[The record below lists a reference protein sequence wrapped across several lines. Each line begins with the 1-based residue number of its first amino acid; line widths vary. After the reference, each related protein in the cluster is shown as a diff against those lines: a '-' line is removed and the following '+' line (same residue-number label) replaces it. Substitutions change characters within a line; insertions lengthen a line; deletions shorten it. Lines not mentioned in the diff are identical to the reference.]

1 MSNIFHKIVE
11 EENFYKAYKKALRG
25 GNKYTLEAIE
35 FASNETYNLN
45 KLRMS
50 LIDES
55 YQFSGYMRFKVYE
68 PKERVIDAPHFND
81 KIVQL
86 AINNVLKEVYQPCFI
101 YDSYAS
107 LDNKGTH
114 ACVDRISY
122 FMRKANWQ
130 YGEDAY
136 IVKLDIKKFFY
147 SIDRDILKEILT
159 KKVKCQ
165 KTLNLLYKIIDS
177 ADSIDEKGLPL
188 GNTLS
193 QLFANIYLNEVDQY
207 SKRKLG
213 IKYYIR
219 YMDDTIIIVENKE
232 KAKEV
237 KDLIID
243 FNNKKLNLRMNE
255 KKSKIFPIN
264 QGVNAIGFKIHPT
277 HRLLR
282 NDSKKKIKKKAKKM
296 KPLIETR
303 RMTIEKAEQILNS
316 WLGHSSHGDSHNF
329 ITKLINKNNHIY
341 MNEKGVLKIDES
353 KIEFLEEGDVV
364 AIF

>member
-1 MSNIFHKIVE
+1 MSKIFYKIVE
-11 EENFYKAYKKALRG
+11 EENFYKAYKKALKG
-25 GNKYTLEAIE
+25 KNKYTLEAIE
-35 FASNETYNLN
+35 FANNETYNFN

-86 AINNVLKEVYQPCFI
+86 AINNILKEVYQPCFI

-107 LDNKGTH
+107 LDDKGTH

-122 FMRKANWQ
+122 FMRKAKWE

-147 SIDRDILKEILT
+147 SIDRDILKTILR
-159 KKVKCQ
+159 KKVKCHRA
-165 KTLNLLYKIIDS
+165 LRLLHKIIDS

-207 SKRKLG
+207 CKRKLG
-213 IKYYIR
+213 IKYYLR

-232 KAKEV
+232 KANEV
-237 KDLIID
+237 KELITD
-243 FNNKKLNLRMNE
+243 FNNKKLNLKMNE
-255 KKSKIFPIN
+255 KKTKIFPIS

-282 NDSKKKIKKKAKKM
+282 NDSKKKIKRKTKKM
-296 KPLIETR
+296 KPLIENK

-316 WLGHSSHGDSHNF
+316 WLGHSSHGDSYNF
-329 ITKLINKNNHIY
+329 ISKLINKNNHIY
-341 MNEKGVLKIDES
+341 MNDKEVLKIDKS
-353 KIEFLEEGDVV
+353 KIEYVEEGECIDL
-364 AIF
+364 F